1 MIPMR
6 LSKRK
11 VPALNLRLEE
21 FGVNVEA
28 LKRVGLSAD
37 ALDVL
42 YCAVRIV
49 DSHRRSERQVPKF
62 DGLCR
67 NPLP

>member
-1 MIPMR
+1 M
-6 LSKRK
+6 LLAKGK
-11 VPALNLRLEE
+11 VPELYMRLEE
-21 FGVNVEA
+21 FGVDVEA

-49 DSHRRSERQVPKF
+49 DSHRTKKRQRPRF
-62 DGLCR
+62 GSILR
-67 NPLP
+67 NPLA